1 MNTPDSA
8 EDQSFRDFE
17 SAIMEIQGRLQFK
30 LITRIY
36 FGCDSEQ
43 SEDPTPAHSDDWSL
57 VDKNGHH
64 HRLPKTMLFMG
75 REECDIVVKTQSVD
89 KRHAV
94 ITFDH
99 YLDKFKIKDLSTNHG
114 TYVND
119 KKIQD
124 QEYVTLNHM
133 DTVQLGND
141 STMYHIERVP
151 DSGVSSGDLQVERA
165 PPSMPHWASRELPHM
180 MECQGCIAEQRIAHT
195 CGNHTLDNVISQREQ
210 MAADMQHAHHVQH
223 RPHVHSMH
231 QDCPKHVNK
240 HSSEY
245 PPSFPQGSEYPSEY
259 PPPVPRGGE
268 YSPQSEYPRG
278 AHYPG
283 TSEYPPPG
291 GEYHRGGVYSEY
303 PAGSEYVRHS
313 EYPDSGQDTQSR
325 RGMMNAQ
332 QEEQSKITQ
341 SGLGSNTW
349 PRKRIRN
356 TVNISRFFHEDI
368 SGSRMSIDDTNYA
381 CSSRVL
387 RGEGGHPDNL
397 PPELETVKKGTPLYG
412 QPDWWGEE
420 EVKGNVRGEGAKP
433 PSDLPLNQTTSPDT
447 KTTPTA
453 DLNSMSSNSS
463 VSKDSLLNTSSPD
476 KSTSEGVQ
484 PPPTKMPEG
493 GASTAFTVDFGEDES
508 PKRTMSGKSLSEF
521 MPSKIRKS
529 FRDRKDKALG
539 AKASK
544 ESSSKASSPGSEKDV
559 DLMSP
564 GQQKK
569 IEDIWTSPQRKTREL
584 KRSAKSTEQEQP
596 KQEST
601 PKKPAQKTGLHRRSL
616 STGRP
621 VPAKLSRP
629 KENGE
634 APATKSPKQPK
645 GKELDTTDSASFLID
660 KMFAGDSKTP
670 AKGRRTPKSLKTD
683 RSSDRF
689 SEHSMYSESKSF
701 DSSVAKS
708 QSAKV
713 GRKPVIMRKDSN
725 KAIPVSKKSP
735 EKKPEVLP
743 VAPPDNTDNVSETGT
758 YTIEGDKPS
767 EEEDKAR
774 QKIDTVFGIN
784 DTKPNVSKS
793 AEFSELST
801 DRKPSS
807 EDLILENLEDEEDLR
822 GLEKKRSRG
831 PEASS
836 VEVEVGSSVVTDLLI
851 TEDQENPSDA
861 VPSSAPTWVTQ
872 WAALTSKS
880 KTSEP
885 TSPSSSVSDKDTM
898 MSPDSKKPS
907 KGLSRK
913 RPGTGRRLPT
923 IPGKSPDGSNCS
935 SRLSQSTDS
944 QSPRCPSTPRYG
956 ENNNIADKQKAVTIS
971 SHVVK
976 RSEGTDTESISR
988 TKFDSESEV
997 TSVTQ
1002 TDEFSTPKTT
1012 SRSTASVDTEVLL
1025 KDTQTVMAAMEA
1037 RMDSKSGGL
1046 HNGHVQDDG
1055 DNLSDTESTAALVN
1069 GHEGFLK
1076 SNLYTSP
1083 RESLAKTRGFQQHKP
1098 VSRNSSAS
1106 ERLQAFRDRNYKN
1119 VTPPENSVVSDV
1131 LSENC
1136 DLNQSI
1142 DRTSECSDTGVS
1154 FNRSGSKGKGTISMT
1169 RPNRAFQLRRAR
1181 ADGEVPD
1188 TPSSG
1193 VSEAVSLTNVSSAS
1207 SSRSVKSSTPTRS
1220 MKAAN
1225 RLSYPYTK
1233 QDSARS
1239 KESLGAAIVQRS
1251 REGGPQS
1258 SSRSNASL
1266 GAKIAQKASSNQSS
1280 GSLSNVFNRSDGGRY
1295 SLKLNRSLSS
1305 QDSINIESSN
1315 TPSRKPDFKS
1325 VKSKLKTTPTY
1336 GLSVTG
1342 INSNRSSVTSASSR
1356 SNSPRSAEKAA
1367 WKRRKEYDP
1376 RKAVAE
1382 AKAKAKDVKVK
1393 MDNQGKP
1400 KMIRSASFTNTA
1412 ELQKY
1417 RRQALQKKDS
1427 VSSPD
1432 ELSCA
1437 SEGTGSMTDNVYQR
1451 SFIPYSGRSQSSRIL
1466 STEEEESSM
1475 IVKSTQDLSSGRYKS
1490 AFTPP
1495 PQNSVPSP
1503 PLMPLSVFK
1512 KRNSFESYE
1521 TRHGVTRHKA
1531 QLEPPVQQSY
1541 DNILVSSIY
1550 QLSLKLKTNTEKTLM
1565 QLKLDQRIE
1574 DTSSP
1579 SPIDDILNQ
1588 SSSNS
1593 DIPGWKAANQEL
1605 AAILT
1610 NLRKTEHRIH
1620 MMHKALYPDDD
1631 SCSDSPGLSGR
1642 EKREYLQEIER
1653 IRSELAGFQP
1663 IAKPQVI
1670 KDDQASIESD
1680 CEELGTADEFF

>member
-1 MNTPDSA
+1 
-8 EDQSFRDFE
+8 
-17 SAIMEIQGRLQFK
+17 
-30 LITRIY
+30 
-36 FGCDSEQ
+36 
-43 SEDPTPAHSDDWSL
+43 
-57 VDKNGHH
+57 
-64 HRLPKTMLFMG
+64 
-75 REECDIVVKTQSVD
+75 
-89 KRHAV
+89 
-94 ITFDH
+94 
-99 YLDKFKIKDLSTNHG
+99 
-114 TYVND
+114 
-119 KKIQD
+119 
-124 QEYVTLNHM
+124 
-133 DTVQLGND
+133 
-141 STMYHIERVP
+141 MYHIERVS
-151 DSGVSSGDLQVERA
+151 DSGVSSGDLQVEKA
-165 PPSMPHWASRELPHM
+165 PHSMPHWASRELPHM
-180 MECQGCIAEQRIAHT
+180 MECQPPYGGFVFTYPIMTCLGCIAEQRIAHT

-210 MAADMQHAHHVQH
+210 MAADMQHAHHVPH
-223 RPHVHSMH
+223 RAHVHTMH
-231 QDCPKHVNK
+231 QECPKHVNK

-245 PPSFPQGSEYPSEY
+245 PPSFPQGSDYPSEY
-259 PPPVPRGGE
+259 PPSVPRGGE

-278 AHYPG
+278 GHYPG
-283 TSEYPPPG
+283 TTEYPPSG
-291 GEYHRGGVYSEY
+291 SEYHRGGVYPEY
-303 PAGSEYVRHS
+303 PAGSEFVRLG
-313 EYPDSGQDTQSR
+313 EYQDSGQDTQSR
-325 RGMMNAQ
+325 KGMMNAQ
-332 QEEQSKITQ
+332 HEEQSKITQ

-356 TVNISRFFHEDI
+356 TINISTFFHEDI
-368 SGSRMSIDDTNYA
+368 SGSRMSIDDNNYA
-381 CSSRVL
+381 CSRVL

-420 EVKGNVRGEGAKP
+420 EVNGNVKEETAKP
-433 PSDLPLNQTTSPDT
+433 PSDLPLNQTSSPDN
-447 KTTPTA
+447 KTTPSA
-453 DLNSMSSNSS
+453 DPHSMSSNSS
-463 VSKDSLLNTSSPD
+463 VSKDSLLNTSSPE
-476 KSTSEGVQ
+476 KSTSEGAQ

-493 GASTAFTVDFGEDES
+493 GACTAFTVDFGEDES

-539 AKASK
+539 TKATK
-544 ESSSKASSPGSEKDV
+544 ESTSKASSPGSEKDA

-569 IEDIWTSPQRKTREL
+569 IEDIWISPQRKTREL
-584 KRSAKSTEQEQP
+584 KRSAKSTEQEP

-634 APATKSPKQPK
+634 APTTKSPKQPK
-645 GKELDTTDSASFLID
+645 GKESDTADSASFLID
-660 KMFAGDSKTP
+660 KMFAGDAKSP

-725 KAIPVSKKSP
+725 KAIPVSKKSQ
-735 EKKPEVLP
+735 EKKTEVLP
-743 VAPPDNTDNVSETGT
+743 VAKGAPPDNSDNVSETGT

-767 EEEDKAR
+767 EEEDSAR

-784 DTKPNVSKS
+784 NTQPNVSQS
-793 AEFSELST
+793 MEFSEIST

-822 GLEKKRSRG
+822 VLEKKRSRG

-836 VEVEVGSSVVTDLLI
+836 VEVEVGSSVVTDLQI

-885 TSPSSSVSDKDTM
+885 SSPSSSVSDKDTM
-898 MSPDSKKPS
+898 MTPDSKKPS

-976 RSEGTDTESISR
+976 RSEDTDTESISR

-1012 SRSTASVDTEVLL
+1012 SRSAASVDTEVLL

-1046 HNGHVQDDG
+1046 QNGHVQDDG

-1083 RESLAKTRGFQQHKP
+1083 RESLAKSRGFQQHKP

-1106 ERLQAFRDRNYKN
+1106 ERLQAFRERNYKN
-1119 VTPPENSVVSDV
+1119 ITPPENSVVSDV

-1136 DLNQSI
+1136 DLNQSL

-1251 REGGPQS
+1251 REGPQS

-1280 GSLSNVFNRSDGGRY
+1280 GNLSNAFTRSDGGRY

-1305 QDSINIESSN
+1305 QDSINFDGSN

-1437 SEGTGSMTDNVYQR
+1437 SEGTGSVADSVYQR
-1451 SFIPYSGRSQSSRIL
+1451 SFIPYSGRSQSSRVL
-1466 STEEEESSM
+1466 SSEEDDSSM
-1475 IVKSTQDLSSGRYKS
+1475 IVKST
-1490 AFTPP
+1490 
-1495 PQNSVPSP
+1495 
-1503 PLMPLSVFK
+1503 
-1512 KRNSFESYE
+1512 
-1521 TRHGVTRHKA
+1521 
-1531 QLEPPVQQSY
+1531 QSY

-1574 DTSSP
+1574 DMSSP

-1593 DIPGWKAANQEL
+1593 DIPGWKTANQEL

>member
-1 MNTPDSA
+1 
-8 EDQSFRDFE
+8 
-17 SAIMEIQGRLQFK
+17 
-30 LITRIY
+30 
-36 FGCDSEQ
+36 
-43 SEDPTPAHSDDWSL
+43 
-57 VDKNGHH
+57 
-64 HRLPKTMLFMG
+64 
-75 REECDIVVKTQSVD
+75 
-89 KRHAV
+89 
-94 ITFDH
+94 
-99 YLDKFKIKDLSTNHG
+99 
-114 TYVND
+114 
-119 KKIQD
+119 
-124 QEYVTLNHM
+124 
-133 DTVQLGND
+133 
-141 STMYHIERVP
+141 MYHIERVS
-151 DSGVSSGDLQVERA
+151 DSGVSSGDLQVEKA
-165 PPSMPHWASRELPHM
+165 PHSMPHWASRELPHM
-180 MECQGCIAEQRIAHT
+180 MECQPPYGGFVFTYPIMTCLGCIAEQRIAHT

-210 MAADMQHAHHVQH
+210 MAADMQHAHHVPH
-223 RPHVHSMH
+223 RAHVHTMH
-231 QDCPKHVNK
+231 QECPKHVNK

-245 PPSFPQGSEYPSEY
+245 PPSFPQGSDYPSEY
-259 PPPVPRGGE
+259 PPSVPRGGE

-278 AHYPG
+278 GHYPG
-283 TSEYPPPG
+283 TTEYPPSG
-291 GEYHRGGVYSEY
+291 SEYHRGGVYPEY
-303 PAGSEYVRHS
+303 PAGSEFVRLG
-313 EYPDSGQDTQSR
+313 EYQDSGQDTQSR
-325 RGMMNAQ
+325 KGMMNAQ
-332 QEEQSKITQ
+332 HEEQK
-341 SGLGSNTW
+341 
-349 PRKRIRN
+349 
-356 TVNISRFFHEDI
+356 
-368 SGSRMSIDDTNYA
+368 
-381 CSSRVL
+381 
-387 RGEGGHPDNL
+387 
-397 PPELETVKKGTPLYG
+397 LETVKKGTPLYG

-420 EVKGNVRGEGAKP
+420 EVNGNVKEETAKP
-433 PSDLPLNQTTSPDT
+433 PSDLPLNQTSSPDN
-447 KTTPTA
+447 KTTPSA
-453 DLNSMSSNSS
+453 DPHSMSSNSS
-463 VSKDSLLNTSSPD
+463 VSKDSLLNTSSPE
-476 KSTSEGVQ
+476 KSTSEGAQ

-493 GASTAFTVDFGEDES
+493 GACTAFTVDFGEDES

-539 AKASK
+539 TKATK
-544 ESSSKASSPGSEKDV
+544 ESTSKASSPGSEKDA

-569 IEDIWTSPQRKTREL
+569 IEDIWISPQRKTREL
-584 KRSAKSTEQEQP
+584 KRSAKSTEQEP

-634 APATKSPKQPK
+634 APTTKSPKQPK
-645 GKELDTTDSASFLID
+645 GKESDTADSASFLID
-660 KMFAGDSKTP
+660 KMFAGDAKSP

-725 KAIPVSKKSP
+725 KAIPVSKKSQ
-735 EKKPEVLP
+735 EKKTEVLP
-743 VAPPDNTDNVSETGT
+743 VAKGAPPDNSDNVSETGT

-767 EEEDKAR
+767 EEEDSAR

-784 DTKPNVSKS
+784 NTQPNVSQS
-793 AEFSELST
+793 MEFSEIST

-822 GLEKKRSRG
+822 VLEKKRSRG

-836 VEVEVGSSVVTDLLI
+836 VEVEVGSSVVTDLQI

-885 TSPSSSVSDKDTM
+885 SSPSSSVSDKDTM
-898 MSPDSKKPS
+898 MTPDSKKPS

-976 RSEGTDTESISR
+976 RSEDTDTESISR

-1012 SRSTASVDTEVLL
+1012 SRSAASVDTEVLL

-1046 HNGHVQDDG
+1046 QNGHVQDDG

-1083 RESLAKTRGFQQHKP
+1083 RESLAKSRGFQQHKP

-1106 ERLQAFRDRNYKN
+1106 ERLQAFRERNYKN
-1119 VTPPENSVVSDV
+1119 ITPPENSVVSDV

-1136 DLNQSI
+1136 DLNQSL

-1251 REGGPQS
+1251 REGPQS

-1280 GSLSNVFNRSDGGRY
+1280 GNLSNAFTRSDGGRY

-1305 QDSINIESSN
+1305 QDSINFDGSN

-1437 SEGTGSMTDNVYQR
+1437 SEGTGSVADSVYQR
-1451 SFIPYSGRSQSSRIL
+1451 SFIPYSGRSQSSRVL
-1466 STEEEESSM
+1466 SSEEDDSSM

-1495 PQNSVPSP
+1495 PQNSAPSP

-1531 QLEPPVQQSY
+1531 QHEPPVQQSY

-1574 DTSSP
+1574 DMSSP

-1593 DIPGWKAANQEL
+1593 DIPGWKTANQEL